1 MKKRIVILL
10 LLAGIAAAGIYGKR
24 WYSGELQ
31 QVADG
36 ILKIYGTINIRDAN
50 LAFNEQERI
59 TEVLVEEGQRVEPGQ
74 ILARLQSN
82 RLAAAIEETEARISG
97 QLEVVKRL
105 KAGSRPQE
113 IEQAR
118 AEVDA
123 ARVKVANAEQ
133 VRARLGQTSGTGAT
147 SKQDLDDAQS
157 RLKVEEAQLKVREK
171 ALDLVLEGPR
181 REDIAAAERRLES
194 LQANLKLLAIRMAD
208 MTLTAPSGG
217 IIQSRILEPGEMAG
231 PTRPVFTLALTDPKW
246 VRAYVPAPLLGRIH
260 LDMKARVI
268 SDSFPDE
275 PVEGWIGYISPV
287 AEFTP
292 RTVQTEDLR
301 TQLVYETRVFVR
313 DGSDRLRLGMPVTV
327 VIDQDTADPSA
338 PEQAP
343 STRSASGAEAPPA
356 RQ

>member
-10 LLAGIAAAGIYGKR
+10 LLAGIVAAGIYGKR
-24 WYSGELQ
+24 WYDGQSQ
-31 QVADG
+31 QEAG
-36 ILKIYGTINIRDAN
+36 NILKIYGSIDIRDAN

-74 ILARLQSN
+74 ILARLQTN
-82 RLAAAIEETEARISG
+82 RLAAAIEETQARING
-97 QLEVVKRL
+97 QQEVVKRL

-118 AEVDA
+118 AEVEA
-123 ARVKVANAEQ
+123 GRVRVANAEQ

-147 SKQDLDDAQS
+147 SRQDLDDAEA

-181 REDIAAAERRLES
+181 REDIAAAERQLES
-194 LQANLKLLAIRMAD
+194 LEANLKLLSIRMED
-208 MTLTAPSGG
+208 MTLTSPAAGV
-217 IIQSRILEPGEMAG
+217 IQSRILEPGEMAG

-246 VRAYVPAPLLGRIH
+246 VRAYVPAPLLGRLH

-275 PVEGWIGYISPV
+275 PVEGWVGYISPA

-301 TQLVYETRVFVR
+301 TQLVYETRVFVHDNR
-313 DGSDRLRLGMPVTV
+313 DRLRLGMPVTV
-327 VIDQDTADPSA
+327 VIDEKTAESADADPA
-338 PEQAP
+338 
-343 STRSASGAEAPPA
+343 SASLSVSGAKAP
-356 RQ
+356 RQQ